1 MRIYSDRDL
10 DKLSKWAENPFAS
23 DEETNQ
29 WAKDALTSG
38 CDGDGVPLLFSIPLS
53 ISLVKSLQDRHVDLT
68 ARDRSGKVILFDD
81 TYFGEGVFS
90 IMADYFEAKGLIDA
104 TDYEGLT
111 PLSSYVKL
119 GDYQKSRILL
129 QHGASPNTVA
139 TISRY
144 GGASLSVAKQAILAL
159 DGSGD
164 NNNEHAKVELLSLL
178 KEYGLMASE
187 AERHDLLSYADTLG
201 YKEVFKWIRDNL

>member
-1 MRIYSDRDL
+1 M
-10 DKLSKWAENPFAS
+10 DKLSKWAENPSAN
-23 DEETNQ
+23 DEEASQ

-53 ISLVKSLQDRHVDLT
+53 TSLVNLLQDNDVDLT

-90 IMADYFEAKGLIDA
+90 VLADYFEAKGLIDA
-104 TDYEGLT
+104 ADYEGLT

-129 QHGASPNTVA
+129 QHGATPNSVA
-139 TISRY
+139 RISRY
-144 GGASLSVAKQAILAL
+144 GGASLSVVKQAILAL
-159 DGSGD
+159 DSSGD
-164 NNNEHAKVELLSLL
+164 NDNERVKIELLSLL
-178 KEYGLMASE
+178 KGYGMAISE
-187 AERHDLLSYADTLG
+187 A
-201 YKEVFKWIRDNL
+201 